1 MTIGLWTR
9 VATVTTFAVVAGNL
23 LLSQTHFRHNRA
35 FLAIVLGGLALLPAG
50 RVLSVDAWWRRRR
63 GRVGLPTSRALWPL
77 WLLRAQVC
85 LVYLAS
91 GISKLVDP
99 DWFGGLVLWDRVV
112 RYQYVLEPT
121 PLPDWAVDLLTER
134 WLYYVVGPAAV
145 FTELFIGVGLWFGR
159 TRLAA
164 VWVAFVFH
172 LLIEVSA
179 SVEVFSY
186 VAIAA
191 LAIWVTP
198 STRDRIVRV
207 GGDAA
212 TSRVVIALVRA
223 GDWFGRFDVVR
234 AAPPEPVITVVDRDG
249 TVHTGADAV
258 SLLLSRSPAHV
269 PGGRAGTAPDATP
282 SAAAPARRWPCE
294 GAHPG
299 RLGGR
304 VVGRHVRGAPPQRPG
319 AGGLPGCTPRRPRGV
334 RCRRCR
340 VARAISGRRRSLRL
354 RVRPG
359 RPTGSSPG
367 YNIVRHAGV
376 TMSLYQLARAG
387 HPEVLGTADAA
398 LAVMLDS
405 LVPAGDGMAFVE
417 NDRSARLGASALMAA
432 ALAQRRDAT
441 GDDTLRRRVAGV
453 GSVPRRPDHDRRAD
467 AQHVR
472 PPGRGAGTG

>member
-1 MTIGLWTR
+1 MAPAPT
-9 VATVTTFAVVAGNL
+9 AVR
-23 LLSQTHFRHNRA
+23 S
-35 FLAIVLGGLALLPAG
+35 
-50 RVLSVDAWWRRRR
+50 
-63 GRVGLPTSRALWPL
+63 PTSRALWPL

-164 VWVAFVFH
+164 VWVAIVFH

-198 STRDRIVRV
+198 STRDRTVRV

-223 GDWFGRFDVVR
+223 GDWFGRFDVVPR
-234 AAPPEPVITVVDRDG
+234 
-249 TVHTGADAV
+249 GAV
-258 SLLLSRSPAHV
+258 
-269 PGGRAGTAPDATP
+269 RAG
-282 SAAAPARRWPCE
+282 
-294 GAHPG
+294 GH
-299 RLGGR
+299 
-304 VVGRHVRGAPPQRPG
+304 
-319 AGGLPGCTPRRPRGV
+319 
-334 RCRRCR
+334 
-340 VARAISGRRRSLRL
+340 RRRS
-354 RVRPG
+354 G
-359 RPTGSSPG
+359 RD
-367 YNIVRHAGV
+367 
-376 TMSLYQLARAG
+376 RA
-387 HPEVLGTADAA
+387 H
-398 LAVMLDS
+398 
-405 LVPAGDGMAFVE
+405 
-417 NDRSARLGASALMAA
+417 
-432 ALAQRRDAT
+432 
-441 GDDTLRRRVAGV
+441 
-453 GSVPRRPDHDRRAD
+453 
-467 AQHVR
+467 
-472 PPGRGAGTG
+472 RGATR

>member
-1 MTIGLWTR
+1 MTG
-9 VATVTTFAVVAGNL
+9 ATSSVVSEARSTFPPAESRTTLVVGRGARLVGQR
-23 LLSQTHFRHNRA
+23 SRRRRA
-35 FLAIVLGGLALLPAG
+35 AHRDRPDHAAPPAALPP
-50 RVLSVDAWWRRRR
+50 RRRRR
-63 GRVGLPTSRALWPL
+63 GLVRRPLLGAVHLVAAARAGPDVVRDAVGGRRRRGAHDDRVVDPGRDGHDVRRRRRQPAAQPDALPPQPGVPRHRPRRHRPAAGRPGAVGRRVVAPAPRPPGRPTSRRSGRCGC
-77 WLLRAQVC
+77 LRAQVC

-121 PLPDWAVDLLTER
+121 PLPGWAIDLLTER

-164 VWVAFVFH
+164 VWVAIVFH
-172 LLIEVSA
+172 VLIEVSA

-234 AAPPEPVITVVDRDG
+234 AGAVRAGDHASSTG
-249 TVHTGADAV
+249 TGRVHTRARRGEPAAQPA
-258 SLLLSRSPAHV
+258 PAHV
-269 PGGRAGTAPDATP
+269 PGGRAGSSSST
-282 SAAAPARRWPCE
+282 SRHRRHAERDGGRCE
-294 GAHPG
+294 DEHPG

-304 VVGRHVRGAPPQRPG
+304 AVGRDRSCVLRLSVLAPEDCPDVPP
-319 AGGLPGCTPRRPRGV
+319 ADARGV
-334 RCRRCR
+334 RRRR
-340 VARAISGRRRSLRL
+340 RGVDRAGSGRRRSLRL

-359 RPTGSSPG
+359 RRPWS
-367 YNIVRHAGV
+367 R
-376 TMSLYQLARAG
+376 
-387 HPEVLGTADAA
+387 
-398 LAVMLDS
+398 
-405 LVPAGDGMAFVE
+405 PATT
-417 NDRSARLGASALMAA
+417 SC
-432 ALAQRRDAT
+432 AT
-441 GDDTLRRRVAGV
+441 PA
-453 GSVPRRPDHDRRAD
+453 
-467 AQHVR
+467 
-472 PPGRGAGTG
+472 